1 MYNSQQ
7 KLLLFI
13 RYIFVLVFIPF
24 AIFSFL
30 QCMNVSRKPHQIQF
44 KMWFEA
50 GLLENQNHNI
60 MIVLEK

>member
-7 KLLLFI
+7 KLLSFSFLF
-13 RYIFVLVFIPF
+13 LSPF
-24 AIFSFL
+24 FSFL